1 MSDATDSATDA
12 RRTADDSPVSDAHVT
27 AIRQTDRTLDTGSPG
42 DQVTVTVEG
51 QRYAATIDRT
61 GVAAFAHEIS
71 ECDAEGVLKGR
82 LYGWLMLDPAD
93 AATLWDRSF
102 GKLEA
107 AVDDAKLEA
116 AFNADTDRAPV
127 NVEMDTAFQPVPNTP
142 AIREDPR
149 TVLIQTPRDPRV
161 PHYPEQWPQVTVY
174 DPEGDGF
181 LIVADTEAPI
191 RLRPANAETGGP
203 DHGPE
208 RGVPSGVP
216 RAAVNTS
223 AVMERGQR

>member
-1 MSDATDSATDA
+1 MSADSDTGGA
-12 RRTADDSPVSDAHVT
+12 RPAGDSPVSDAHAA
-27 AIRQTDRTLDTGSPG
+27 AINEADRTLDTGSPG

-61 GVAAFAHEIS
+61 GVAPFAHEIS
-71 ECDAEGVLKGR
+71 ECDAEGVPNGR

-93 AATLWDRSF
+93 VETLWDRSYSRMQ
-102 GKLEA
+102 A
-107 AVDDAKLEA
+107 ALDT
-116 AFNADTDRAPV
+116 ADSDRAPEDI
-127 NVEMDTAFQPVPNTP
+127 EMDTAFQPVPKNPGTR
-142 AIREDPR
+142 ADPR

-161 PHYPEQWPQVTVY
+161 PRQPEQWPQLTVS
-174 DPEGDGF
+174 DPESDAF

-191 RLRPANAETGGP
+191 RLRPANAETGAQ